1 MRVCVRVCVHV
12 CVYVWCGTHHVCVRV
27 VCECVYDGCTASDAS
42 VRGMHLIAGAS
53 VVYCDGESV
62 RVWIEWMCV

>member
-1 MRVCVRVCVHV
+1 VCVCVCM
-12 CVYVWCGTHHVCVRV
+12 CACMCGVAHIVCVRV

-53 VVYCDGESV
+53 VVYCDGKSV